1 MFKIKTYKFFFDSV
15 NVFFYNCWAIAL
27 LRANHSLQD
36 LAQALGIFFL
46 TQSVLQVPTGIFA
59 DKYSR
64 KLSIQ
69 IGLTLTIVGAFMM
82 ALTTY
87 TWIGFL
93 TIGVGFTFTEGAQA
107 AWLRE
112 ISNFEALGKSDTSF
126 YFSLELIGR
135 FATVTNALLGF
146 FLSNKKPLYYWSF
159 LILLCLISLFIV
171 NIEKDT
177 PLPSKNNKL
186 KFNFESLKFSRSFI
200 VFLFP
205 TGIFYGL
212 EWAIRNLNF
221 QPYVDNFAKEANNPW
236 IFGYFFAILSASRML
251 GNLTYKRL
259 PSKVKNNFPLLL
271 FFTLSIFG
279 LSEIHAGYATN
290 FWSFIAFYA
299 GAVFFLG
306 IFFPIRETLLNRIIP
321 PNLRATALSL
331 DSMVTFGVAAAFLL
345 LFSQKGSININQLWI
360 VSGVSLVLAGIGF
373 AASAKISERQK
384 I

>member
-1 MFKIKTYKFFFDSV
+1 
-15 NVFFYNCWAIAL
+15 
-27 LRANHSLQD
+27 
-36 LAQALGIFFL
+36 
-46 TQSVLQVPTGIFA
+46 
-59 DKYSR
+59 
-64 KLSIQ
+64 
-69 IGLTLTIVGAFMM
+69 MM

-251 GNLTYKRL
+251 GNLTYKKL
-259 PSKVKNNFPLLL
+259 PAKVKTIFHFC
-271 FFTLSIFG
+271 FFSR
-279 LSEIHAGYATN
+279 YQ
-290 FWSFIAFYA
+290 
-299 GAVFFLG
+299 FL
-306 IFFPIRETLLNRIIP
+306 
-321 PNLRATALSL
+321 
-331 DSMVTFGVAAAFLL
+331 D
-345 LFSQKGSININQLWI
+345 
-360 VSGVSLVLAGIGF
+360 
-373 AASAKISERQK
+373 
-384 I
+384 